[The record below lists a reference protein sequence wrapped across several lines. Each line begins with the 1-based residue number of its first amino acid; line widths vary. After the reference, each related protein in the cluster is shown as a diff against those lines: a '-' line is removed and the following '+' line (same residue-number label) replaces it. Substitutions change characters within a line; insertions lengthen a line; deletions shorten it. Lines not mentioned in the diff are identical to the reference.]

1 MLEIVQQVLHRKG
14 SVLFLHPLCYNLFSF
29 LIRKRLFI
37 LYLFQLPDGRTLRH
51 LVVCLPSSIALFF
64 FFFFI
69 SSFLLCFGFFFLRF
83 LFLCLWLA
91 LCIFKR
97 RLRVRLL
104 SFLWRLFS
112 LVFPACACLSDIFA
126 CCLLSRC
133 RLLLFG
139 VGFVLVSRCFGR
151 FLAHKLFL
159 FELELA
165 LFLPRLPLLKL
176 NLADKLIP

>member
-1 MLEIVQQVLHRKG
+1 LVHYAYTLRPLELVLEIVQQVLHRKG

-51 LVVCLPSSIALFF
+51 LVVCLASSIAFLF

-83 LFLCLWLA
+83 LFLCLCLA
-91 LCIFKR
+91 LCIFK
-97 RLRVRLL
+97 LWVRFL
-104 SFLWRLFS
+104 SFLWRLFC
-112 LVFPACACLSDIFA
+112 LVFPACACLSDIFS

-139 VGFVLVSRCFGR
+139 VGFVLVSRSFSR

-159 FELELA
+159 FEL
-165 LFLPRLPLLKL
+165 
-176 NLADKLIP
+176 